1 MVLRIAAAVVCS
13 SLGWGQPVVVA
24 FGDSLTAP
32 RKGVVTYSDLLAER
46 LNVKVVNRGVG
57 GNTSEMA
64 RARFTK
70 DVLEARPALAIIQ
83 LGTNDAAVDVWK
95 PLPASEPRVEVG
107 RYRENLQY
115 FVRALRAAGAKAIL
129 MTPNRMAWTPR
140 LKELYG
146 RAPYD
151 TGNDDGFNVLL
162 DLYSDVMRG
171 IAVRERVPLVDA
183 ALLVG
188 KEDLLDGMH
197 PSSGGHGKV
206 AEALLPVVRRELG
219 LP

>member
-1 MVLRIAAAVVCS
+1 MVLPIAAAVALGAVC
-13 SLGWGQPVVVA
+13 WGQPVVVA

-32 RKGVVTYSDLLAER
+32 RKGVVTYSDVLAER
-46 LNVKVVNRGVG
+46 LRVKVVNRGVG

-64 RARFTK
+64 RARFAK
-70 DVLEARPALAIIQ
+70 DVLEVRPALVVIQ

-95 PLPASEPRVEVG
+95 KPPATEPRVAVR

-115 FVRALRAAGAKAIL
+115 FVRALREAGAKVIL
-129 MTPNRMAWTPR
+129 MTPNRMAWTAR
-140 LKELYG
+140 LGKLYG

-151 TGNDDGFNVLL
+151 AGSDDGFNVLL
-162 DLYSDVMRG
+162 DLYSDVVRG

-206 AEALLPVVRRELG
+206 ADALLPLVRRELG
-219 LP
+219 LE